1 MNKRIFIILAML
13 IAFASATHVSAQ
25 EATPN
30 GPVYIIQPG
39 DSLSAIASRF
49 NIPLADLMSVNNIT
63 DANAISAGAQLVIP
77 GLEGFSGTL
86 ITEIVA
92 YGDTFN
98 SLSRRL
104 RIDEALLRR
113 LNHITSP
120 SELYAGVS
128 LVSLQQ
134 ENAKPLESRISLAP
148 GGTLL
153 EEAVRNQTDPW
164 TLVDVNELKNTWEAM
179 PGDALYSLTGNGNE
193 KATGLPS
200 AFISAVVSPLPIT
213 QGSTTV
219 IRVSTAPG
227 VTLGGILV
235 DRPLHFFPMEDG
247 SQVALQGIFAMLDP
261 GIYPLRLEASLPDG
275 SNQSFEQMV
284 VIQSG
289 NYQSEKLSV
298 PSEFIDPTVTKP
310 EDQQVAAIVSA
321 AAPTKLWN
329 GKLSLPVSVP
339 YCIRDWFGMRR
350 SFNGS
355 SYDYFHSGLDYG
367 VCSPDHPFDIYAAAP
382 GTVVFAG
389 PLTVRGNA
397 TFIDHG
403 WGVYTAY
410 FHQEEIY
417 VSVGQQVKEGQ
428 LIGKIGATGRVTG
441 PHLHWEVWVNG
452 IQVEPTDWL
461 ENAYP

>member
-1 MNKRIFIILAML
+1 
-13 IAFASATHVSAQ
+13 
-25 EATPN
+25 
-30 GPVYIIQPG
+30 
-39 DSLSAIASRF
+39 
-49 NIPLADLMSVNNIT
+49 
-63 DANAISAGAQLVIP
+63 
-77 GLEGFSGTL
+77 
-86 ITEIVA
+86 
-92 YGDTFN
+92 
-98 SLSRRL
+98 
-104 RIDEALLRR
+104 
-113 LNHITSP
+113 
-120 SELYAGVS
+120 
-128 LVSLQQ
+128 
-134 ENAKPLESRISLAP
+134 
-148 GGTLL
+148 
-153 EEAVRNQTDPW
+153 
-164 TLVDVNELKNTWEAM
+164 
-179 PGDALYSLTGNGNE
+179 
-193 KATGLPS
+193 
-200 AFISAVVSPLPIT
+200 
-213 QGSTTV
+213 
-219 IRVSTAPG
+219 
-227 VTLGGILV
+227 
-235 DRPLHFFPMEDG
+235 
-247 SQVALQGIFAMLDP
+247 
-261 GIYPLRLEASLPDG
+261 
-275 SNQSFEQMV
+275 
-284 VIQSG
+284 
-289 NYQSEKLSV
+289 
-298 PSEFIDPTVTKP
+298 
-310 EDQQVAAIVSA
+310 VAAIVSA